1 LVLTQSDA
9 DDLNAVRINIPLS
22 RVESAEKTQLPA
34 FAGLVSLTFDP
45 TSSNGA
51 RVSTEQSALPAEE
64 ASISDTLP
72 AKQVLQLG
80 VLREDPLW
88 GKIMDHA
95 NRAKADASK
104 SNTDWPGSRVFV
116 DLDPRTSNGSEAS
129 DSNLSDLVKSV
140 SFSLGLDT
148 TKEMWSMSQLISSL
162 SFVV

>member
-95 NRAKADASK
+95 NRAKPMHRRA
-104 SNTDWPGSRVFV
+104 TPIGQVREFC
-116 DLDPRTSNGSEAS
+116 RFGSE
-129 DSNLSDLVKSV
+129 DKQWLRSV
-140 SFSLGLDT
+140 
-148 TKEMWSMSQLISSL
+148 
-162 SFVV
+162 